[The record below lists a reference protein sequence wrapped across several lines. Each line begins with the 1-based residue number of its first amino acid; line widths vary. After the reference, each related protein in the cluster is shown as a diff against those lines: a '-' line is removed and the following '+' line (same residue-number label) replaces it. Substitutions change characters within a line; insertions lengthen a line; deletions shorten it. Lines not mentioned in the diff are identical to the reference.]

1 MIMRSANWSSQTFDD
16 DDMPNLIDNDGR
28 IVVTA
33 AAWIIVFA
41 DDYRISGFISVNEF
55 NSVRV
60 LLRLIRMRDFINQG

>member
-33 AAWIIVFA
+33 AVWIILFA
-41 DDYRISGFISVNEF
+41 DDY
-55 NSVRV
+55 
-60 LLRLIRMRDFINQG
+60 